1 MEMAHK
7 INLALH
13 IGIGAIGML
22 IGLMI
27 LLRQKGTS
35 WHRRMGRAF
44 AIAALMVSATAAIG
58 LMAFRFL
65 PMFAVLTVLTS
76 YQLLSGWRAARTKAE
91 GPALADAVLT
101 LAAIVVTALLLPY
114 VLSAPAHG
122 STQPVVILSTLA
134 TLGTILFYDA
144 LRWLFPRRWFAR
156 LWRFEHIYKLIA
168 SFSALTSAFAG
179 NVLRDLQPWSQVAPS
194 IIGSL
199 LIFFFFFQN
208 ARSKSTATS
217 SVAPPLQ

>member
-1 MEMAHK
+1 MEITHK

-13 IGIGAIGML
+13 VGMGAIGML

-58 LMAFRFL
+58 LMTFRFL

-91 GPALADAVLT
+91 GPVPVDAVLT
-101 LAAIVVTALLLPY
+101 LAAIVVTALLLPH

-134 TLGTILFYDA
+134 TLGTILFYDV
-144 LRWLFPRRWFAR
+144 LRWLFPRRWFVH
-156 LWRFEHIYKLIA
+156 LWRFEHIYKLVA

-208 ARSKSTATS
+208 ARSKHEAVS
-217 SVAPPLQ
+217 SVAPPSQ